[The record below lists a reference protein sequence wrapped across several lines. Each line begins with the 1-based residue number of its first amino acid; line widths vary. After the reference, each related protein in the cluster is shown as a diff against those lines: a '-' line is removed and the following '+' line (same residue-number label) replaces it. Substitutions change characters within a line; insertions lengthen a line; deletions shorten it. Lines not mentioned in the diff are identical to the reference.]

1 MVVPTLDDLSI
12 VGMYPE
18 VERSGK
24 WEVLIEF
31 YDAANNSQFMEC
43 IIFDTRPTPKDKAV
57 AINNKKQEIIERIE
71 KSIAIDSNQPQI
83 PQPNIHGDLNGSNPI
98 G

>member
-12 VGMYPE
+12 VGMHPE
-18 VERSGK
+18 IERSGK

-31 YDAANNSQFMEC
+31 YDAANDNQFMEC
-43 IIFDTRPTPKDKAV
+43 IIFDTRPTPKDKAT

-71 KSIAIDSNQPQI
+71 KSIAIDQNQSQI
-83 PQPNIHGDLNGSNPI
+83 PQPVLGDLNGSNPI
-98 G
+98 S